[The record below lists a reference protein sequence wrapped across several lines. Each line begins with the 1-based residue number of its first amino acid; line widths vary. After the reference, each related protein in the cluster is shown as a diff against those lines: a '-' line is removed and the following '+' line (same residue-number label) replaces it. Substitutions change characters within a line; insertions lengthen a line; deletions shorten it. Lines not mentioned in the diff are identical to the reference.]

1 MKIKRVLFTAAK
13 SLSKPFLYSKLNFF
27 MLLNPVVVQ
36 AEPDAFAMQ
45 TNAQVTKGCNMTDVR
60 GKETAENGQ
69 GAIWM
74 TKEQV
79 ERGAI

>member
-1 MKIKRVLFTAAK
+1 
-13 SLSKPFLYSKLNFF
+13 

-74 TKEQV
+74 TKEQA
-79 ERGAI
+79 EREAI